1 MPYIELKVLRC
12 RNKLSQ
18 GDIAKKLD
26 ITTASYNK
34 KENGKQAFSLLEAK
48 KIAAIFNLSIE
59 EIFFAK

>member
-48 KIAAIFNLSIE
+48 K
-59 EIFFAK
+59 